1 MKTLTAS
8 DERGLYL
15 ASAEAWGFYKA
26 WQHARPEL
34 RDRILE
40 IMPADVRETIRDAFK
55 RGK

>member
-1 MKTLTAS
+1 MRTLTPS

-34 RDRILE
+34 RDTIIE
-40 IMPADVRETIRDAFK
+40 IMPSDVRDTLRDAFTK
-55 RGK
+55 A